1 MSPSSDWE
9 DVPTATNDSEWVDV
23 PTATN
28 DSEWVDLPDQKKQ
41 QVLLNDDWEDVQA
54 TAKQNTGI
62 LSKLKKVGKEGIEFI
77 KKGKEEITQRP
88 LQSLVIAGKGV
99 ISAYGQTVDML
110 TRHVTDNL
118 YGFQSNATG
127 DAYLNQSKQLESKL
141 QGIDFDLY
149 GQRYDIQKKL
159 KSSLDLLN
167 SPNLDPE
174 AKGEIQKQVDDLSSQ
189 VSLLNVD
196 KDKYNQFTQYK
207 ELENKGKLYKAIGN
221 NIKNNHI
228 KIANR
233 FTTDRERDTFAY
245 ALGNGI
251 GQITQQVGIVKGLQA
266 AGLGLKAA
274 SWVAAVPV
282 SLPSA
287 TDMYDKAIE
296 SGLPPEKARIAG
308 LTNFVTNAALE
319 KVGLDSLLAPGSRS
333 VFTGIARGMMTEG
346 VQEGTQQILGENLVT
361 KTFIDSNQDLLEGV
375 AENTIIG
382 AIIGGGA
389 GGLNAKA
396 ENMLDIELKNKV
408 KEKLVAKENIPPEQ
422 LNAFVD
428 RYVDGLKEK
437 VTQAK
442 DFLNEKVLDPNFKK
456 LVKDF
461 GKQQP
466 TDIEIDK
473 ATAEISATGQIDFNN
488 PEHVQV
494 EIVNINRAIKQIEST
509 MSAETAS
516 QIILPLLDKKTEL
529 TRKYTEL
536 VNKVGADL
544 VHAEIGQIKAELKE
558 QTGNEISD
566 AQAAE
571 IMREMLRD
579 QTQSVKALDQKQ
591 MSEGG
596 KTIVTGGTQVQPER
610 TVTGIPSQRRAELKG
625 VKRPTNVQY
634 QSVAEKNLVE
644 GYMEQGGIKIPG
656 SSEYTFLK
664 AQTENNPELYKQ
676 SIVNANEEIDSV
688 IKSTEYKSLD
698 EMKEYLKLK
707 DSPIAQDPEVQN
719 EFKNLESAV
728 QVIESASSRIK
739 AAEQKLGQPAQKT
752 EVKDANIVRENINE
766 QPDKRT
772 KEPAVAFF
780 KEGSK
785 VGGKEIKRIPMSMVI
800 RLAKN
805 LNVTLK
811 VKEDLGKALG
821 SAQKG
826 ELTPIVKLKRAIF
839 EGEFSKVTPEYV
851 GGREYQILRDA
862 EIIDDNGIID
872 TKKYRGQLGV
882 LKKNLDGLLSLD
894 EIEALNKKLVLSKN
908 YDDATQVIRHE
919 IGHTISMIA
928 GVEVDKSNL
937 LNRALLELSEEGVYM
952 SGEITKDAEL
962 RNELKKLTEW
972 WNPYD
977 KKTATKSYIAYRNSA
992 SELYAEFLSV
1002 YLNDP
1007 ATAKQVAPKYTKIFE
1022 ANIIKRPDIKSAL
1035 DELDRIRNMNE
1046 SEYGDYLLEQS
1057 EADKRQA
1064 EEIVRR
1070 DLKGEPI
1077 KEKLKSFADKFIE
1090 TAWAQDLNIRREMV
1104 KAGEMENFFDFVGK
1118 KDTTKFREVMNSKR
1132 WISEP
1137 YHLMHEYML
1146 MFDQNNA
1153 LDFVTKDDS
1162 AFGLL
1167 LEAIR
1172 QIHDKNMN
1180 ANDRDVQDYEKIYQA
1195 IKKKYSEKD
1204 FKKMLDMSE
1213 KHYKFFDQNIIQKMQ
1228 DYKLLTDESAAEI
1241 REKNAKY
1248 AYRSVAEREANR
1260 VSSILGYSKKQ
1271 TTGSSLKSAKGGF
1284 GETRNPAK
1292 ASIELLA
1299 KLGYSIE
1306 INRANLAFVNWMKG
1320 VSDADALLDAKID
1333 NSKGSPKAPNT
1344 DYELVTIMDNGKPK
1358 HYYALKKYYREFHS
1372 SVSQLSELSP
1382 QMKLARHV
1390 AVFFRSTKTRF
1401 NLLFSIKEVFRN
1413 IFEVARTID
1422 SAAIPNVGGSLGVS
1436 ISDKWNFLK
1445 TLIYEGIPAA
1455 REMTYDP
1462 LFKNE
1467 LARDAQMLN
1476 VIQPVKGATF
1486 SPDGKEA
1493 SELLQSNA
1501 ERLIKM
1507 YTHKR
1512 SSIMNPKQLAEN
1524 LKNSKNIS
1532 EAVKSFAEV
1541 INPFLAISDF
1551 GEVVDRSYKIAFY
1564 KFLTKKGMSPEDAAV
1579 YAKRLAGN
1587 PDPTYG
1593 GSGRVGIGVVLD
1605 FFNPTAQGNAKA
1617 LFLASKGTKSK
1628 TDVAIRSWRLMTH
1641 PLVILAVVLPWYMK
1655 RIRGDDDDEDPSEFK
1670 QKRWMIFSWNG
1681 KEFSLPKDNL
1691 MQLQHALI
1699 WNALDTFYYGIRKKG
1714 DAAVRSFEDLIKTM
1728 IGSTGMSPDNMNVVA
1743 ETIFELQTNKDTFTG
1758 QEVYNKD
1765 ASPDIRNTQ
1774 IMKFIFNKFYS
1785 GVIPTKKTFGFISG
1799 KSGVREDVTLDQDL
1813 MEYKT
1818 AKANITVMT
1827 QQMIRDDKTPSEK
1840 RLNSIY
1846 EKYPDLRGDIIKLKS
1861 IGMMKRELNN
1871 KAKDNKV
1878 MKDYAMNILDLFGRY
1893 GVAGNK
1899 KIKDIFE
1906 KAKSDPALTP
1916 EDRSMMRRYIGIF
1929 YGGN

>member
-1 MSPSSDWE
+1 MATQEIIWDDAPQNKDQEISWDDQPSDIKWDKPKSVLDPLDLRTKVSNVVKGFGSGLLKFNMVGQVNKLIGDHYEEIANTQKESLDAVIKAQGDDNPLFQKRRDITKQMS
-9 DVPTATNDSEWVDV
+9 VTNDLLKDPNLAPDAKIELDTQLQKLGGEVSNIDKILTPKYSNYNDLIKSYDKVQGLFDKAKVKKAVGENLIKQHEDILNKFTTAEDRETFSYQLGSGIESMVEAVAVNVAV
-23 PTATN
+23 PGTAF
-28 DSEWVDLPDQKKQ
+28 
-41 QVLLNDDWEDVQA
+41 
-54 TAKQNTGI
+54 AKSISTGI
-62 LSKLKKVGKEGIEFI
+62 SLAMPGAINMYDRAVGSGME
-77 KKGKEEITQRP
+77 P
-88 LQSLVIAGKGV
+88 
-99 ISAYGQTVDML
+99 
-110 TRHVTDNL
+110 
-118 YGFQSNATG
+118 
-127 DAYLNQSKQLESKL
+127 
-141 QGIDFDLY
+141 
-149 GQRYDIQKKL
+149 
-159 KSSLDLLN
+159 
-167 SPNLDPE
+167 
-174 AKGEIQKQVDDLSSQ
+174 AKARVL
-189 VSLLNVD
+189 
-196 KDKYNQFTQYK
+196 
-207 ELENKGKLYKAIGN
+207 
-221 NIKNNHI
+221 
-228 KIANR
+228 
-233 FTTDRERDTFAY
+233 
-245 ALGNGI
+245 ALGN
-251 GQITQQVGIVKGLQA
+251 LA
-266 AGLGLKAA
+266 
-274 SWVAAVPV
+274 
-282 SLPSA
+282 
-287 TDMYDKAIE
+287 
-296 SGLPPEKARIAG
+296 
-308 LTNFVTNAALE
+308 TNAALE
-319 KVGLDSLLAPGSRS
+319 AASFDFIFKKGANALIKGFA
-333 VFTGIARGMMTEG
+333 T
-346 VQEGTQQILGENLVT
+346 EGTQELTQTFADNATV
-361 KTFIDSNQDLLEGV
+361 KTFIDNNQDLTQGLLTSFLVG
-375 AENTIIG
+375 G
-382 AIIGGGA
+382 IIGGTV
-389 GGLNAKA
+389 GGVQQRGYNRDIQEYKNQFKDKYKDVFAQNGLTEPDVNAYLDTVAQKAIDSQEVITDKMVNDDLLKMAKTLGKETETDALKTQPIQGEIDLNDPKQI
-396 ENMLDIELKNKV
+396 DIAIREKNKFISQN
-408 KEKLVAKENIPPEQ
+408 ENNPAMRNEVAMAIQEREQ
-422 LNAFVD
+422 LAES
-428 RYVDGLKEK
+428 LQEK
-437 VTQAK
+437 INLQ
-442 DFLNEKVLDPNFKK
+442 N
-456 LVKDF
+456 
-461 GKQQP
+461 
-466 TDIEIDK
+466 
-473 ATAEISATGQIDFNN
+473 
-488 PEHVQV
+488 V
-494 EIVNINRAIKQIEST
+494 EAV
-509 MSAETAS
+509 
-516 QIILPLLDKKTEL
+516 P
-529 TRKYTEL
+529 
-536 VNKVGADL
+536 
-544 VHAEIGQIKAELKE
+544 AEIGQIKADLKE
-558 QTGNEISD
+558 ETGIDISD
-566 AQAAE
+566 AQAGA
-571 IMREMLRD
+571 IMREMLKT
-579 QTQSVKALDQKQ
+579 QTQLVRESDQQQ

-596 KTIVTGGTQVQPER
+596 KVIVTGGTQVQPER

-625 VKRPTNVQY
+625 IKRPTNIQY

-644 GYMEQGGIKIPG
+644 GYMEQGGIKVPG

-676 SIVNANEEIDSV
+676 AITNANEEIDSV

-719 EFKNLESAV
+719 EFKNIESAV
-728 QVIESASSRIK
+728 QVIESASNRIK
-739 AAEQKLGQPAQKT
+739 AAEQKLGKPAKKT
-752 EVKDANIVRENINE
+752 SVKNANVVRKTVNE
-766 QPDKRT
+766 QPNKRT

-805 LNVTLK
+805 LNVTMK

-851 GGREYQILRDA
+851 GGREYQVLRDA
-862 EIIDDNGIID
+862 EIIDDNGIIN

-894 EIEALNKKLVLSKN
+894 DIEALNKKLVLGKN

-962 RNELKKLTEW
+962 RKELKKLTEW

-1007 ATAKQVAPKYTKIFE
+1007 ATAKQVAPKYTRIFE

-1046 SEYGDYLLEQS
+1046 SEYSDYLLEQAK
-1057 EADKRQA
+1057 ADKRQA

-1146 MFDQNNA
+1146 MFEQNNA

-1162 AFGLL
+1162 DFGLL
-1167 LEAIR
+1167 LEATR

-1204 FKKMLDMSE
+1204 FKKMLDMAE
-1213 KHYKFFDQNIIQKMQ
+1213 KYYKFFDQHIIQKMQ

-1271 TTGSSLKSAKGGF
+1271 TTGASLKSAKGGF

-1306 INRANLAFVNWMKG
+1306 INRANLTFINWMKG
-1320 VSDADALLDAKID
+1320 VSDPDALLDAKV
-1333 NSKGSPKAPNT
+1333 NAKGVPIAPNS

-1358 HYYALKKYYREFHS
+1358 HYYALKKYYKEFHS

-1413 IFEVARTID
+1413 IFEIARTID
-1422 SAAIPNVGGSLGVS
+1422 SAAIPNVGGNLGVS

-1467 LARDAQMLN
+1467 LARDAQRLN
-1476 VIQPVKGATF
+1476 VVQPVKGATF

-1493 SELLQSNA
+1493 TELLQSNA

-1512 SSIMNPKQLAEN
+1512 SSVFNPKQLAEN
-1524 LKNSKNIS
+1524 LKNSENVID
-1532 EAVKSFAEV
+1532 AVKSFSEV
-1541 INPFLAISDF
+1541 VNPFLAISDF

-1628 TDVAIRSWRLMTH
+1628 TDVAIRSWRIMTH

-1655 RIRGDDDDEDPSEFK
+1655 RLHGDDDDEDPSEFK

-1699 WNALDTFYYGIRKKG
+1699 WNALDTFYYGIKKKG
-1714 DAAVRSFEDLIKTM
+1714 DAAIRSFEDLIKTM
-1728 IGSTGMSPDNMNVVA
+1728 IGSTGMTPDNLNVVA

-1765 ASPDIRNTQ
+1765 ASPGIRNNQ
-1774 IMKFIFNKFYS
+1774 IMGFIFNKFYS

-1813 MEYKT
+1813 IEFKT
-1818 AKANITVMT
+1818 AKANISVMT
-1827 QQMIRDDKTPSEK
+1827 QDMIRNDIEPSEK

-1893 GVAGNK
+1893 GITGNQ
-1899 KIKDIFE
+1899 KIKQTFE
-1906 KAKSDPALTP
+1906 KAQNDPALSP

-1929 YGGN
+1929 YGSN

>member
-1 MSPSSDWE
+1 MATEEIIWDNQPQVKEDISWDKNPSMGLEQPDIVWDKPSKNYEPLTNKIARKTSEIISNPGETIDKVKE
-9 DVPTATNDSEWVDV
+9 IIGNPKAFIGGIGSGLVKFKTVGEVFGGIGDHDIEKATNMKNEVLGQIGQDDPLFQKRFDLTNRVK
-23 PTATN
+23 TTN
-28 DSEWVDLPDQKKQ
+28 DLLKNQ
-41 QVLLNDDWEDVQA
+41 Q
-54 TAKQNTGI
+54 
-62 LSKLKKVGKEGIEFI
+62 
-77 KKGKEEITQRP
+77 
-88 LQSLVIAGKGV
+88 
-99 ISAYGQTVDML
+99 
-110 TRHVTDNL
+110 
-118 YGFQSNATG
+118 
-127 DAYLNQSKQLESKL
+127 
-141 QGIDFDLY
+141 
-149 GQRYDIQKKL
+149 
-159 KSSLDLLN
+159 
-167 SPNLDPE
+167 LDPE
-174 AKGEIQKQVDDLSSQ
+174 ARTELTSQLNDITKGITDIDKILSPKYKNYTALNKKYVDATI
-189 VSLLNVD
+189 LLD
-196 KDKYNQFTQYK
+196 
-207 ELENKGKLYKAIGN
+207 KGKTR
-221 NIKNNHI
+221 KNVGKNLVKQNEDI
-228 KIANR
+228 LNK
-233 FTTDRERDTFAY
+233 FTTVEDRNTFAY
-245 ALGNGI
+245 QLGSGVESMWEAFTISSIVPGGGLLKSGTAGIALSMPGAIDMYDRAVGSGMEPGKARVLALGN
-251 GQITQQVGIVKGLQA
+251 L
-266 AGLGLKAA
+266 
-274 SWVAAVPV
+274 AVN
-282 SLPSA
+282 
-287 TDMYDKAIE
+287 T
-296 SGLPPEKARIAG
+296 
-308 LTNFVTNAALE
+308 ALE
-319 KVGLDSLLAPGSRS
+319 GASFDFIFKKSAGAFLKGFAV
-333 VFTGIARGMMTEG
+333 
-346 VQEGTQQILGENLVT
+346 EGTQELTQQFSDNVMV
-361 KTFIDSNQDLLEGV
+361 KKFIDENQPLTQGLLTSFLVG
-375 AENTIIG
+375 G
-382 AIIGGGA
+382 IIGGA
-389 GGLNAKA
+389 VGGGVGKIQNNARDRAIVEYKSQF
-396 ENMLDIELKNKV
+396 
-408 KEKLVAKENIPPEQ
+408 KEKYKDVFAQNGLTEPDVNAYIDRLAQRAIDSQEVINDKMVNDDLIKMAKTLAKETPQ
-422 LNAFVD
+422 D
-428 RYVDGLKEK
+428 SLK
-437 VTQAK
+437 TQ
-442 DFLNEKVLDPNFKK
+442 PIQ
-456 LVKDF
+456 
-461 GKQQP
+461 G
-466 TDIEIDK
+466 EIDLNDP
-473 ATAEISATGQIDFNN
+473 GQIDIAIREKNKFIIQNENN
-488 PEHVQV
+488 PAMRNEVALAIQ
-494 EIVNINRAIKQIEST
+494 EKENLAEDYQNKTNIQG
-509 MSAETAS
+509 
-516 QIILPLLDKKTEL
+516 TE
-529 TRKYTEL
+529 
-536 VNKVGADL
+536 VVP
-544 VHAEIGQIKAELKE
+544 AEIGQIKADLKE
-558 QTGNEISD
+558 ETGIDIND
-566 AQAAE
+566 AHAGA
-571 IMREMLRD
+571 IMREMLKS
-579 QTQSVKALDQKQ
+579 QTQLVRESDQQQ

-596 KTIVTGGTQVQPER
+596 KVVVTGGTQVQPER

-625 VKRPTNVQY
+625 VKSPTNVQY

-644 GYMEQGGIKIPG
+644 GYMEQGGIKVPG

-728 QVIESASSRIK
+728 QVIESASNRIK

-1213 KHYKFFDQNIIQKMQ
+1213 KYYKFFDQNIIQKMQ

-1617 LFLASKGTKSK
+1617 LFLASRGTKSK

-1699 WNALDTFYYGIRKKG
+1699 WNALDTFYYGIKKKG

-1899 KIKDIFE
+1899 KIKDMFE

>member
-1 MSPSSDWE
+1 MPINYDELLQPNPSSS
-9 DVPTATNDSEWVDV
+9 AVDYDNLLSASPGQSINYDDLLQDQPKKNIV
-23 PTATN
+23 SKVIESPKNLVQGVVGGVVKFNTLGQLISSWGHRMEERAQEIETGFY
-28 DSEWVDLPDQKKQ
+28 DQVKEVD
-41 QVLLNDDWEDVQA
+41 
-54 TAKQNTGI
+54 
-62 LSKLKKVGKEGIEFI
+62 
-77 KKGKEEITQRP
+77 RP
-88 LQSLVIAGKGV
+88 LFQKRIQ
-99 ISAYGQTVDML
+99 IS
-110 TRHVTDNL
+110 
-118 YGFQSNATG
+118 S
-127 DAYLNQSKQLESKL
+127 
-141 QGIDFDLY
+141 
-149 GQRYDIQKKL
+149 
-159 KSSLDLLN
+159 
-167 SPNLDPE
+167 
-174 AKGEIQKQVDDLSSQ
+174 
-189 VSLLNVD
+189 
-196 KDKYNQFTQYK
+196 
-207 ELENKGKLYKAIGN
+207 ELENVNKLLKAQDLDPVKKEELTLQMNSLSGDVTNIDKVLKGKYGDMYDVNQNLLYR
-221 NIKNNHI
+221 
-228 KIANR
+228 ANR
-233 FTTDRERDTFAY
+233 ARNVSKFTLKVSDFLKKKQEDIVNKFTTAEDRETFAY
-245 ALGNGI
+245 QLGSGI
-251 GQITQQVGIVKGLQA
+251 ESMAEAFVVNRVLPGSA
-266 AGLGLKAA
+266 AFKTIGAGVTLAMPG
-274 SWVAAVPV
+274 SI
-282 SLPSA
+282 
-287 TDMYDKAIE
+287 DMYDKAIG
-296 SGLPPEKARIAG
+296 SGMEPGKARTLALG
-308 LTNFVTNAALE
+308 NLVVNTALE
-319 KVGLDSLLAPGSRS
+319 AASFDFIFKKGANALIKGFA
-333 VFTGIARGMMTEG
+333 T
-346 VQEGTQQILGENLVT
+346 EGTQELTQTFADNVT
-361 KTFIDSNQDLLEGV
+361 VKTFIDKNQDLTQGLMTSFLVG
-375 AENTIIG
+375 G
-382 AIIGGGA
+382 IIGGA
-389 GGLNAKA
+389 VGGVQQRGYNRDVQ
-396 ENMLDIELKNKV
+396 EYKNQF
-408 KEKLVAKENIPPEQ
+408 KEKYKDVFAQNGLTEPDVNAYLDTVAQKAIDSQEVITEKMVNDDLLKMAKTLGKETETD
-422 LNAFVD
+422 V
-428 RYVDGLKEK
+428 LK
-437 VTQAK
+437 TQ
-442 DFLNEKVLDPNFKK
+442 PIQ
-456 LVKDF
+456 
-461 GKQQP
+461 G
-466 TDIEIDK
+466 EIDLNDP
-473 ATAEISATGQIDFNN
+473 GQIDLAIREKNKFIIRNENN
-488 PEHVQV
+488 PAMRNEVAMAMQEREQLAENLQEKINIQNV
-494 EIVNINRAIKQIEST
+494 ES
-509 MSAETAS
+509 
-516 QIILPLLDKKTEL
+516 LP
-529 TRKYTEL
+529 
-536 VNKVGADL
+536 
-544 VHAEIGQIKAELKE
+544 AEIGKIKADIKE
-558 QTGNEISD
+558 ETGADITD
-566 AQAAE
+566 AQAGA
-571 IMREMLRD
+571 IMREMLNAE
-579 QTQSVKALDQKQ
+579 TQLVRVSDAQA

-596 KTIVTGGTQVQPER
+596 RAIVTGGTQIQPER

-644 GYMEQGGIKIPG
+644 GYMEQGGIKVPG

-1167 LEAIR
+1167 LEATR

-1213 KHYKFFDQNIIQKMQ
+1213 KYYKFFDQNIIQKMQ